1 MGIDQ
6 TTASSHEESP
16 NHGNDGGHGVIGMVL
31 DIAVRF
37 RWGIIVLTILAAIY
51 GAFNLVRLPIDA
63 VPDIT
68 NTQVQI
74 NTSAP
79 ALSPSQVET
88 QVTFPIETGLAGIE
102 GLEMTRS
109 ISRNGFSQVTAIF
122 EEGTDIYFARS
133 QVNERLAPIGASLP
147 EDAEPT
153 MGPISTGL
161 GEVLMYTIEYEHPAG
176 KGAATGGRT
185 GWQADGSF
193 ITERGDRL
201 DSEVAKAAYL
211 RTVQDWVVAP
221 LMRSIDGVAG
231 VDSIGGFEKQYL
243 VQPDPARL
251 TGYGLSFD
259 SLIQA
264 LEAANLAAGANF
276 VDRAGEALL
285 VRVDAR
291 LDGVEAIKEAVVA
304 TREGVP
310 VRIGDVADVAIGG
323 DLRTGA
329 ASLNG
334 EEAVVG
340 TVLMRAGE
348 NSRTVAANAA
358 TRLEEV
364 RASLPEGVVAEIVYN
379 RSSLVD
385 ATIATV
391 EKNLLEGAL
400 LVIAVLFLLLGNIR
414 AAIITALVIPFS
426 MLLAA
431 VGMNRLGVSGNLMSL
446 GALDFGLIVDGAVII
461 VENSVARLAARQHHE
476 GRLLTLG
483 ERLTETRLAAQEM
496 IKPTVYGQAIIF
508 LVFAPLLT
516 FTGVEGK
523 TFSPMAITMMLAL
536 ASAFVLSL
544 TFVPAMIAVLLN
556 KKLTEKE
563 VKPIVWA
570 KERYGPALRK
580 AIARPWPVIGAG
592 AGAFVLA
599 AVLFTFLGSEFTPQL
614 DERDLAVQSLRIPST
629 SLERSLTMQRE
640 VEGRLAEFPQVA
652 LVFSR
657 TGTAE
662 VASDPMPP
670 NASDAYVILK
680 PRDEWPD
687 PSLSKD
693 ALVTEME
700 SALGGLVGNLYE
712 FSQPIEL
719 RFNELIAGVRGDV
732 AVKLYGDDL
741 TALTDAAG
749 EVAGVL
755 RDVEG
760 AADVKV
766 QQVTGFPTLD
776 IAFDRPTIA
785 RYGLT
790 VEEVAKSVAIALGG
804 RPAGMVFE
812 GDRRFD
818 VVVRLDAATR
828 DDFDQLGAL
837 PIVLENGVSIPLR
850 TLADFRVVDG
860 LAEVR
865 REQGRRLVIVSANVR
880 ERDLGSFVE
889 EAQEGVAAQVDM
901 PPASFIEWGGQYQ
914 NLQAAQARLAIVVP
928 VCFALVLLL
937 LFMAL
942 GGWVPA
948 LAVFSAIPMALAG
961 GVFALALRGLPFS
974 VSAAVGFIALS
985 GVAVLNGLVMMTAIR
1000 QRLDKGMALEEAII
1014 DGALARIRP
1023 VLMTALVASLG
1034 FVPMAIATGTGAE
1047 VQRPLATVVIGGLIT
1062 ATILTLFVLPAIA
1075 KLVLGDSDDKRSW
1088 RQKWRERL
1096 RRNATEEEQGEL
1108 GEVT

>member
-1 MGIDQ
+1 MAIDQ
-6 TTASSHEESP
+6 TTASSPMSSDEGSHR
-16 NHGNDGGHGVIGMVL
+16 HGPIGVIL
-31 DIAVRF
+31 DVAVRF
-37 RWGIIVLTILAAIY
+37 RWAIIVLTVFAAIY

-74 NTSAP
+74 NTSAA

-122 EEGTDIYFARS
+122 EEGTDLYFARQ

-147 EDAEPT
+147 EGAEPT

-161 GEVLMYTIEYEHPAG
+161 GEVLMYTIEYEYPG
-176 KGAATGGRT
+176 GRGASTGGRT
-185 GWQADGSF
+185 GWQSDGSF

-201 DSEVAKAAYL
+201 ESEVAKAAYL

-231 VDSIGGFEKQYL
+231 VDSIGGFEKQFL

-259 SLIQA
+259 SLIDA

-276 VDRAGEALL
+276 VDRADEALL

-291 LDGVEAIKEAVVA
+291 LGSIADIEEAVIA

-310 VRIGDVADVAIGG
+310 IRIGDVADVEIGG

-348 NSRTVAANAA
+348 NSRTVAAGAA
-358 TRLEEV
+358 ERLEEV
-364 RASLPEGVVAEIVYN
+364 RASLPDGVVAEIVYN
-379 RSSLVD
+379 RSALVD
-385 ATIATV
+385 ATISTV

-414 AAIITALVIPFS
+414 AAIITALVIPVS
-426 MLLAA
+426 MLMAA
-431 VGMNRLGVSGNLMSL
+431 IGMNRLGVSGNLMSL

-461 VENSVARLAARQHHE
+461 VENSVARLSARQHRE

-563 VKPIVWA
+563 VKPIRMA
-570 KERYGPALRK
+570 KERYGPAVRK
-580 AIARPWPVIGAG
+580 AIARPWPMIGTGVGIFA
-592 AGAFVLA
+592 VA
-599 AVLFTFLGSEFTPQL
+599 AVMFTFLGSEFTPQL

-629 SLERSLTMQRE
+629 SLERSVAMQRK
-640 VEGRLAEFPQVA
+640 VEDRLEEFPQVE

-687 PSLSKD
+687 PDLPKD
-693 ALVTEME
+693 ELVGEME
-700 SALGGLVGNLYE
+700 SALGGLIGNLYE

-741 TALTDAAG
+741 TALTEAAG

-755 RDVEG
+755 GGVEG

-790 VEEVAKSVAIALGG
+790 VEEVAQSVAIALGG
-804 RPAGMVFE
+804 RPAGLVFE

-818 VVVRLDAATR
+818 VVVRLEDATR

-837 PIVLENGVSIPLR
+837 PIVLENGVTVPLR
-850 TLADFRVVDG
+850 TLADFQVVDG

-889 EAQEGVAAQVDM
+889 EAQEGVAAGVDM

-1000 QRLDKGMALEEAII
+1000 QRLDSGMPLDEAIA
-1014 DGALARIRP
+1014 DGALARLRP

-1062 ATILTLFVLPAIA
+1062 ATALTLFVLPAIA
-1075 KLVLGDSDDKRSW
+1075 RLVLHRSDDERSW
-1088 RQKWRERL
+1088 REKWWDRL
-1096 RRNATEEEQGEL
+1096 RRNVTRDEQREL
-1108 GEVT
+1108 GEIT

>member
-1 MGIDQ
+1 M
-6 TTASSHEESP
+6 
-16 NHGNDGGHGVIGMVL
+16 IGMIL
-31 DIAVRF
+31 DVAVRF
-37 RWGIIVLTILAAIY
+37 RWAIIVLTIFAAIY
-51 GAFNLVRLPIDA
+51 GAFNLLRLPIDA

-74 NTSAP
+74 NTSAA

-122 EEGTDIYFARS
+122 EEGTDIYFARQ

-147 EDAEPT
+147 EGAEPT

-161 GEVLMYTIEYEHPAG
+161 GEVLMYTIEYEHPGG
-176 KGAATGGRT
+176 KGATTGGQT
-185 GWQADGSF
+185 GWQRDGSF

-201 DSEVAKAAYL
+201 ESEVAKAAYL

-231 VDSIGGFEKQYL
+231 VDSIGGFEKQFL

-259 SLIQA
+259 SLINA

-276 VDRAGEALL
+276 VDRADEALL

-291 LDGVEAIKEAVVA
+291 LGGIADIEEAVVA

-310 VRIGDVADVAIGG
+310 IRIGDVANVEIGG

-340 TVLMRAGE
+340 TVLMRSGE
-348 NSRTVAANAA
+348 NSRTVSAQAAD
-358 TRLEEV
+358 RLEEV
-364 RASLPEGVVAEIVYN
+364 RASLPDGVVAEIVYN

-391 EKNLLEGAL
+391 EKNLVEGAL

-414 AAIITALVIPFS
+414 AAIIAALVIPIS
-426 MLLAA
+426 MLMAA
-431 VGMNRLGVSGNLMSL
+431 IGMNRLGVSGNLMSL

-461 VENSVARLAARQHHE
+461 VENSVARLAARQHRE
-476 GRLLTLG
+476 GRLLSLG

-496 IKPTVYGQAIIF
+496 IKPTVYGQAIIL
-508 LVFAPLLT
+508 LVYAPLLT

-523 TFSPMAITMMLAL
+523 TFSPMAITVMLAL

-563 VKPIVWA
+563 VKPIRMA
-570 KERYGPALRK
+570 KGRYGPAIRK
-580 AIARPWPVIGAG
+580 TIARPWPVIGAG
-592 AGAFVLA
+592 AGLFAVA
-599 AVLFTFLGSEFTPQL
+599 AIMFGFLGSEFTPQL
-614 DERDLAVQSLRIPST
+614 DERDIAVQSLRIPST
-629 SLERSLTMQRE
+629 SLERSLAMQRR
-640 VEGRLAEFPQVA
+640 VEDRLEEFPQVE

-680 PRDEWPD
+680 PREEWPD
-687 PSLSKD
+687 PDLPKD
-693 ALVTEME
+693 ELVGEME

-741 TALTDAAG
+741 TALTEAAG
-749 EVAGVL
+749 DVAGVL
-755 RDVEG
+755 RAVEG

-790 VEEVAKSVAIALGG
+790 VEDVAQSVAIALGG
-804 RPAGMVFE
+804 RPAGLVFE

-818 VVVRLDAATR
+818 VVVRLADATR

-837 PIVLENGVSIPLR
+837 PIVLENGVTVPLR
-850 TLADFRVVDG
+850 TLADFEVVDG

-889 EAQEGVAAQVDM
+889 EAQEGVSAQVDL

-914 NLQAAQARLAIVVP
+914 NLQEAQARLAIVVP
-928 VCFALVLLL
+928 ICFAVVLLL
-937 LFMAL
+937 LYMAL

-961 GVFALALRGLPFS
+961 GVFALVLRGMPFS

-1000 QRLDKGMALEEAII
+1000 QRLESGMPLDDAIA
-1014 DGALARIRP
+1014 DGALARLRP

-1034 FVPMAIATGTGAE
+1034 FVPMALATGTGAE

-1062 ATILTLFVLPAIA
+1062 ATALTLFVLPAIA
-1075 KLVLGDSDDKRSW
+1075 RLVLHRSDDGRSW
-1088 RQKWRERL
+1088 REKWWDRL
-1096 RRNATEEEQGEL
+1096 RRNVTSDEEAEL
-1108 GEVT
+1108 KDIA

>member
-1 MGIDQ
+1 M
-6 TTASSHEESP
+6 
-16 NHGNDGGHGVIGMVL
+16 IGMIL
-31 DIAVRF
+31 DVAVRF
-37 RWGIIVLTILAAIY
+37 RWAIIVLTIFAAIY
-51 GAFNLVRLPIDA
+51 GAFNLLRLPIDA

-74 NTSAP
+74 NTSAA

-122 EEGTDIYFARS
+122 EEGTDIYFARQ

-147 EDAEPT
+147 EGAEPT

-161 GEVLMYTIEYEHPAG
+161 GEVLMYTIEYEHPGG
-176 KGAATGGRT
+176 KGATTGGRT
-185 GWQADGSF
+185 GWQRDGSF

-201 DSEVAKAAYL
+201 ESEVAKAAYL

-231 VDSIGGFEKQYL
+231 VDSIGGFEKQFL

-259 SLIQA
+259 SLINA

-276 VDRAGEALL
+276 VDRADEALL

-291 LDGVEAIKEAVVA
+291 LGGIADIEEAVVA

-310 VRIGDVADVAIGG
+310 IRIGDVANVEIGG

-334 EEAVVG
+334 DEAVVG
-340 TVLMRAGE
+340 TVLMRSGE
-348 NSRTVAANAA
+348 NSRTVSAQAAD
-358 TRLEEV
+358 RLEEV
-364 RASLPEGVVAEIVYN
+364 RASLPDGVVAEIVYN

-391 EKNLLEGAL
+391 EKNLVEGAL

-414 AAIITALVIPFS
+414 AAIIAALVIPIS
-426 MLLAA
+426 MLMAA
-431 VGMNRLGVSGNLMSL
+431 IGMNRLGVSGNLMSL

-461 VENSVARLAARQHHE
+461 VENSVARLATRQHRE
-476 GRLLTLG
+476 GRLLSLG

-496 IKPTVYGQAIIF
+496 IKPTVYGQAIIL
-508 LVFAPLLT
+508 LVYAPLLT

-523 TFSPMAITMMLAL
+523 TFSPMAITVMLAL

-563 VKPIVWA
+563 VKPIRMA
-570 KERYGPALRK
+570 KDRYGPAIRK
-580 AIARPWPVIGAG
+580 TIARPWPVIGAG
-592 AGAFVLA
+592 AGLFAVA
-599 AVLFTFLGSEFTPQL
+599 AIMFGFLGSEFTPQL
-614 DERDLAVQSLRIPST
+614 DERDIAVQSLRIPST
-629 SLERSLTMQRE
+629 SLERSLAMQRR
-640 VEGRLAEFPQVA
+640 VEDRLEEFPQVE

-680 PRDEWPD
+680 PREEWPD
-687 PSLSKD
+687 PDLPKD
-693 ALVTEME
+693 ELVGEME

-741 TALTDAAG
+741 TALTEAAG
-749 EVAGVL
+749 DVAGVL
-755 RDVEG
+755 RGVEG

-790 VEEVAKSVAIALGG
+790 VEDVAQSVAIALGG
-804 RPAGMVFE
+804 RPAGLVFE

-818 VVVRLDAATR
+818 VVVRLADATR

-837 PIVLENGVSIPLR
+837 PIVLENGVTVPLR
-850 TLADFRVVDG
+850 TLADFEVVDG

-889 EAQEGVAAQVDM
+889 EAQEGVSAQVDL

-914 NLQAAQARLAIVVP
+914 NLQEAQARLAIVVP
-928 VCFALVLLL
+928 ICFAVVLLL
-937 LFMAL
+937 LYMAL

-961 GVFALALRGLPFS
+961 GVFALVLRGMPFS

-1000 QRLDKGMALEEAII
+1000 QRLESGMPLDDAIA
-1014 DGALARIRP
+1014 DGALARLRP

-1034 FVPMAIATGTGAE
+1034 FVPMALATGTGAE

-1062 ATILTLFVLPAIA
+1062 ATALTLFVLPAIA
-1075 KLVLGDSDDKRSW
+1075 RLVLHSSDDERSW
-1088 RQKWRERL
+1088 REKWWDRL
-1096 RRNATEEEQGEL
+1096 RRNVTSDEEREL
-1108 GEVT
+1108 KDIA

>member
-1 MGIDQ
+1 MVTDMDERPGSE
-6 TTASSHEESP
+6 AAHK
-16 NHGNDGGHGVIGMVL
+16 HGPIGAIL

-37 RWGIIVLTILAAIY
+37 RWAVIVLTVLVAGY
-51 GAFNLVRLPIDA
+51 GALNLVRLPIDA

-74 NTSAP
+74 NTVAP
-79 ALSPSQVET
+79 ALSPVQVET

-122 EEGTDIYFARS
+122 EEGTDIYFARQ
-133 QVNERLAPIGASLP
+133 QVSERLVPIGASLP
-147 EDAEPT
+147 EGAEPS

-161 GEVLMYTIEYEHPAG
+161 GEVLMYTIEYEYPGG
-176 KGAATGGRT
+176 KEAPKGGRV
-185 GWQADGSF
+185 GWQPDGSF
-193 ITERGDRL
+193 VTERGERL
-201 DSEVAKAAYL
+201 ETDVAKAAYL

-221 LMRSIDGVAG
+221 LMRSVDGVAG
-231 VDSIGGFEKQYL
+231 VDSIGGYEKQFL

-259 SLIQA
+259 ALIAA
-264 LEAANLAAGANF
+264 LDAANLAEGANF
-276 VDRAGEALL
+276 VDRGGEALL
-285 VRVDAR
+285 VLVDAR
-291 LDGVEAIKEAVVA
+291 LGGIEDIEEAVIT

-310 VRIGDVADVAIGG
+310 VRIGDVAEVRIGG

-340 TVLMRAGE
+340 TVLMRSGE
-348 NSRTVAANAA
+348 NSRAVAAEAA
-358 TRLEEV
+358 ERLEEV

-391 EKNLLEGAL
+391 EKNLTEGAL
-400 LVIAVLFLLLGNIR
+400 LVIVVLFLLLGNFR
-414 AAIITALVIPFS
+414 AAIIAALVIPLS
-426 MLLAA
+426 MLMAA
-431 VGMNRLGVSGNLMSL
+431 IGMNRLGVSGNLMSL

-461 VENSVARLAARQHHE
+461 VENSIARLAARQHLE

-496 IKPTVYGQAIIF
+496 IKPTVYGQAIIL
-508 LVFAPLLT
+508 LVYAPLLT

-523 TFSPMAITMMLAL
+523 TFSPMAITVMLAL

-556 KKLTEKE
+556 KKIAEKE
-563 VKPIVWA
+563 VKPIRAA
-570 KERYGPALRK
+570 KDRYGPALRR
-580 AIARPWPVIGAG
+580 AIARPWPVIGTG
-592 AGAFVLA
+592 AAIFAVA
-599 AVLFTFLGSEFTPQL
+599 ALVFGTLGSEFTPQL
-614 DERDLAVQSLRIPST
+614 DEGDIAVQALRIPST
-629 SLERSLTMQRE
+629 SLERSLDMQLR
-640 VEGRLAEFPQVA
+640 VEDKLEEFPQVE

-680 PRDEWPD
+680 PREEWPD
-687 PSLSKD
+687 PDLPKDELVAEMGESL
-693 ALVTEME
+693 E
-700 SALGGLVGNLYE
+700 GLVGNIYE

-732 AVKLYGDDL
+732 AVKVYGDDL
-741 TALTDAAG
+741 EAMTDAAN
-749 EVAGVL
+749 EIAGVL
-755 RDVEG
+755 RETEG

-776 IAFDRPTIA
+776 IAFDRPMIA
-785 RYGLT
+785 RYGLK
-790 VEEVAKSVAIALGG
+790 VEDVAQSVAIALGG
-804 RPAGMVFE
+804 RPAGLVFQ
-812 GDRRFD
+812 GDRRFEI
-818 VVVRLDAATR
+818 VVRLTDVAR
-828 DDFDQLGAL
+828 NDFDQLGSL
-837 PIVLENGVSIPLR
+837 PIQIPGGSTVPLR
-850 TLADFRVVDG
+850 QLAEFRVVDG

-865 REQGRRLVIVSANVR
+865 REQGRRLVVVSANVR
-880 ERDLGSFVE
+880 ERDLGSFVQ
-889 EAQEGVAAQVDM
+889 EAQKRVSESVSL
-901 PPASFIEWGGQYQ
+901 PPAAFVEWGGQYE
-914 NLQAAQARLAIVVP
+914 NLEAAQARLAIVVP
-928 VCFALVLLL
+928 ICFALVLLL

-1000 QRLDKGMALEEAII
+1000 QRLERGVPLDEAIV
-1014 DGALARIRP
+1014 DGALARLRP

-1062 ATILTLFVLPAIA
+1062 ATALTLFVLPAIA
-1075 KLVLGDSDDKRSW
+1075 RLVLQRNDDDRSW
-1088 RQKWRERL
+1088 REKWWDRL
-1096 RRNATEEEQGEL
+1096 RRNVTGEERREL
-1108 GEVT
+1108 REIT

>member
-1 MGIDQ
+1 MAIDQ
-6 TTASSHEESP
+6 TTASSPMSSDEGSHR
-16 NHGNDGGHGVIGMVL
+16 HGPIGVIL
-31 DIAVRF
+31 DVAVRF
-37 RWGIIVLTILAAIY
+37 RWAIIVLTVFAAIY

-74 NTSAP
+74 NTSAA

-122 EEGTDIYFARS
+122 EEGTDLYFARQ

-147 EDAEPT
+147 EGAEPT

-161 GEVLMYTIEYEHPAG
+161 GEVLMYTIEYEHPGG
-176 KGAATGGRT
+176 KGATTGGRT
-185 GWQADGSF
+185 GWQSDGSF

-201 DSEVAKAAYL
+201 ESEVAKAAYL

-231 VDSIGGFEKQYL
+231 VDSIGGFEKQFL

-259 SLIQA
+259 SLIDA

-276 VDRAGEALL
+276 VDRADEALL

-291 LDGVEAIKEAVVA
+291 LGSIADIEEAVIA

-310 VRIGDVADVAIGG
+310 IRIGDVADVEIGG

-348 NSRTVAANAA
+348 NSRTVAAGAA
-358 TRLEEV
+358 ERLEEV
-364 RASLPEGVVAEIVYN
+364 RASLPDGVVAEIVYN

-385 ATIATV
+385 ATISTV

-414 AAIITALVIPFS
+414 AAIITALVIPVS
-426 MLLAA
+426 MLMAA

-461 VENSVARLAARQHHE
+461 VENSVARLAARQHRE

-563 VKPIVWA
+563 VKPIRWA
-570 KERYGPALRK
+570 KERYGPAVRK
-580 AIARPWPVIGAG
+580 VIARPWPMIGAG
-592 AGAFVLA
+592 VG
-599 AVLFTFLGSEFTPQL
+599 LFTVAVFVFGFLGSEFTPQL
-614 DERDLAVQSLRIPST
+614 DERDIAVQSLRIPST
-629 SLERSLTMQRE
+629 SLERSLAMQRR
-640 VEGRLAEFPQVA
+640 VEDRLEEFPQVD

-687 PSLSKD
+687 PDLPKD
-693 ALVTEME
+693 ELVGEME
-700 SALGGLVGNLYE
+700 SALGGLIGNLYE

-741 TALTDAAG
+741 TALTEAAG

-755 RDVEG
+755 GGVEG

-790 VEEVAKSVAIALGG
+790 VEEVAQSVAIALGG
-804 RPAGMVFE
+804 RPAGLVFE

-818 VVVRLDAATR
+818 VVVRLE
-828 DDFDQLGAL
+828 QLGAL
-837 PIVLENGVSIPLR
+837 PIVLENGVTVPLR
-850 TLADFRVVDG
+850 TLADFQVVDG

-889 EAQEGVAAQVDM
+889 EAQERVSTGVDM

-914 NLQAAQARLAIVVP
+914 NLQEAQARLTIVVP
-928 VCFALVLLL
+928 IAFALVLLL

-1000 QRLDKGMALEEAII
+1000 QRLDSGMSLDEAIA
-1014 DGALARIRP
+1014 DGALARLRP

-1062 ATILTLFVLPAIA
+1062 ATALTLFVLPAIA
-1075 KLVLGDSDDKRSW
+1075 RLVLDDGKEKRSW
-1088 RQKWRERL
+1088 RQRWWDRL
-1096 RRNATEEEQGEL
+1096 RRNVTPEERKEL
-1108 GEVT
+1108 RDVT

>member
-1 MGIDQ
+1 MVTETEPTPDVGSH
-6 TTASSHEESP
+6 TGSASHR
-16 NHGNDGGHGVIGMVL
+16 HGLIGAIL

-37 RWGIIVLTILAAIY
+37 RWVVIVLTVFAAIY
-51 GAFNLVRLPIDA
+51 GAMNLLRLPIDA

-122 EEGTDIYFARS
+122 EEGTDIYFARQ

-147 EDAEPT
+147 EGAEPT

-161 GEVLMYTIEYEHPAG
+161 GEVLMYTIEYEYPGGRDAP
-176 KGAATGGRT
+176 KGGRT
-185 GWQADGSF
+185 GWQSDGSF
-193 ITERGDRL
+193 ITERGERL
-201 DSEVAKAAYL
+201 DTEVAKAAYL

-231 VDSIGGFEKQYL
+231 VDSIGGYEKQFL

-259 SLIQA
+259 SLIDA
-264 LEAANLAAGANF
+264 LEAANLAEGANF

-291 LDGVEAIKEAVVA
+291 LGGTQDIEQAVVA

-310 VRIGDVADVAIGG
+310 IRIGDVASVRIGG

-340 TVLMRAGE
+340 TVLMRSGE
-348 NSRTVAANAA
+348 NSRTVAAASA
-358 TRLEEV
+358 ERLDEV
-364 RASLPEGVVAEIVYN
+364 RASLPAGVVAEIVYN

-391 EKNLLEGAL
+391 EKNLVEGAL
-400 LVIAVLFLLLGNIR
+400 LVIAVLFLMLGNIR
-414 AAIITALVIPFS
+414 AAIIAALVIPIS
-426 MLLAA
+426 MLMAA

-461 VENSVARLAARQHHE
+461 VENSVARLAARQHRE
-476 GRLLTLG
+476 GRLLSLG

-496 IKPTVYGQAIIF
+496 IKPTVYGQAIIL
-508 LVFAPLLT
+508 LVYAPLLT

-523 TFSPMAITMMLAL
+523 TFSPMAITVMLAL

-556 KKLTEKE
+556 RKLTEKE
-563 VKPIVWA
+563 VKPVRIA
-570 KERYGPALRK
+570 KERYGPTLRR

-592 AGAFVLA
+592 AGLFAVAAFV
-599 AVLFTFLGSEFTPQL
+599 FSFLGSEFTPQL
-614 DERDLAVQSLRIPST
+614 DERDIAVQSLRIPST
-629 SLERSLTMQRE
+629 SLERSLAMQRQ
-640 VEGRLAEFPQVA
+640 VEDRLETFPQVE

-680 PRDEWPD
+680 PREEWPD
-687 PSLSKD
+687 PDLSKD
-693 ALVTEME
+693 ELVAQME
-700 SALGGLVGNLYE
+700 ESLSGLVGNLYE

-741 TALTDAAG
+741 TALTRSAG
-749 EVAGVL
+749 EVAEVL
-755 RDVEG
+755 RGVEG

-790 VEEVAKSVAIALGG
+790 VEEVAQSVAIALGG
-804 RPAGMVFE
+804 RPAGLVFE

-818 VVVRLDAATR
+818 VVVRLEDATR

-837 PIVLENGVSIPLR
+837 PIVLENGVTVPLR
-850 TLADFRVVDG
+850 TLANFQVVDG

-889 EAQEGVAAQVDM
+889 EARAGVSDNVELPA
-901 PPASFIEWGGQYQ
+901 ASFIEWGGQYQ
-914 NLQAAQARLAIVVP
+914 NLQAAQARLALVVP

-961 GVFALALRGLPFS
+961 GVFALALRGMPFS

-1000 QRLDKGMALEEAII
+1000 QRLEKGLLLEDAICG
-1014 DGALARIRP
+1014 GALARLRP

-1062 ATILTLFVLPAIA
+1062 ATALTLFVLPAIA
-1075 KLVLGDSDDKRSW
+1075 RLVLNRSDDERSW
-1088 RQKWRERL
+1088 REKWWDRL
-1096 RRNATEEEQGEL
+1096 RRNVTSDEQREL
-1108 GEVT
+1108 TDIA

>member
-1 MGIDQ
+1 MAIDQ
-6 TTASSHEESP
+6 TSSHSDENSHH
-16 NHGNDGGHGVIGMVL
+16 HGLIGMIL
-31 DIAVRF
+31 DVAVRF
-37 RWGIIVLTILAAIY
+37 RWAIIVLTIFAAIY
-51 GAFNLVRLPIDA
+51 GAFNLLRLPIDA

-74 NTSAP
+74 NTSAA

-122 EEGTDIYFARS
+122 EEGTDIYFARQ

-147 EDAEPT
+147 EGAEPT

-161 GEVLMYTIEYEHPAG
+161 GEVLMYTIEYEHPGG
-176 KGAATGGRT
+176 KGATTGGRT
-185 GWQADGSF
+185 GWQRDGSF

-201 DSEVAKAAYL
+201 ESEVAKAAYL

-231 VDSIGGFEKQYL
+231 VDSIGGFEKQFL

-259 SLIQA
+259 SLINA

-276 VDRAGEALL
+276 VDRADEALL

-291 LDGVEAIKEAVVA
+291 LGGIADIEEAVVA

-310 VRIGDVADVAIGG
+310 IRIGDVANVEIGG

-334 EEAVVG
+334 DEAVVG
-340 TVLMRAGE
+340 TVLMRSGE
-348 NSRTVAANAA
+348 NSRTVSAQAAD
-358 TRLEEV
+358 RLEEV
-364 RASLPEGVVAEIVYN
+364 RASLPDGVVAEIVYN

-391 EKNLLEGAL
+391 EKNLVEGAL

-414 AAIITALVIPFS
+414 AAIIAALVIPIS
-426 MLLAA
+426 MLMAA
-431 VGMNRLGVSGNLMSL
+431 IGMNRLGVSGNLMSL

-461 VENSVARLAARQHHE
+461 VENSVARLAARQHRE
-476 GRLLTLG
+476 GRLLSLG

-496 IKPTVYGQAIIF
+496 IKATVYGQAIIL
-508 LVFAPLLT
+508 LVYAPLLT

-523 TFSPMAITMMLAL
+523 TFSPMAITVMLAL

-563 VKPIVWA
+563 VKPIRMA
-570 KERYGPALRK
+570 KDRYGPAIRK
-580 AIARPWPVIGAG
+580 TIARPWPVIGAG
-592 AGAFVLA
+592 AGLFAVA
-599 AVLFTFLGSEFTPQL
+599 AIMFGFLGSEFTPQL
-614 DERDLAVQSLRIPST
+614 DERDIAVQSLRIPST
-629 SLERSLTMQRE
+629 SLERSLAMQRR
-640 VEGRLAEFPQVA
+640 VEDRLEEFPQVE

-680 PRDEWPD
+680 PREEWPD
-687 PSLSKD
+687 PDLPKD
-693 ALVTEME
+693 ELVGEME

-741 TALTDAAG
+741 TALTEAAG
-749 EVAGVL
+749 DVAGVL
-755 RDVEG
+755 RGVEG

-790 VEEVAKSVAIALGG
+790 VEDVAQSVAIALGG
-804 RPAGMVFE
+804 RPAGLVFE

-818 VVVRLDAATR
+818 VVVRLADATR

-837 PIVLENGVSIPLR
+837 PIVLENGVTVPLR
-850 TLADFRVVDG
+850 TLADFEVVDG

-889 EAQEGVAAQVDM
+889 EAQEGVSAQVDL

-914 NLQAAQARLAIVVP
+914 NLQEAQARLAIVVP
-928 VCFALVLLL
+928 ICFAVVLLL
-937 LFMAL
+937 LYMAL

-961 GVFALALRGLPFS
+961 GVFALVLRGMPFS

-1000 QRLDKGMALEEAII
+1000 QRLESGMPLDDAIA
-1014 DGALARIRP
+1014 DGALARLRP

-1034 FVPMAIATGTGAE
+1034 FVPMALATGTGAE

-1062 ATILTLFVLPAIA
+1062 ATALTLFVLPAIA
-1075 KLVLGDSDDKRSW
+1075 RLVLHSSDDERSW
-1088 RQKWRERL
+1088 REKWWDRL
-1096 RRNATEEEQGEL
+1096 RRNVTSDEEREL
-1108 GEVT
+1108 KDIA

>member
-1 MGIDQ
+1 MAIDQ
-6 TTASSHEESP
+6 TSSHSDEGSHH
-16 NHGNDGGHGVIGMVL
+16 HGLIGMIL
-31 DIAVRF
+31 DVAVRF
-37 RWGIIVLTILAAIY
+37 RWAIIVLTIFAAIY
-51 GAFNLVRLPIDA
+51 GAFNLLRLPIDA

-74 NTSAP
+74 NTSAA

-122 EEGTDIYFARS
+122 EEGTDIYFARQ

-147 EDAEPT
+147 EGAEPT

-161 GEVLMYTIEYEHPAG
+161 GEVLMYTIEYEHPGG
-176 KGAATGGRT
+176 KGATTGGRT
-185 GWQADGSF
+185 GWQRDGSF

-201 DSEVAKAAYL
+201 ESEVAKAAYL

-231 VDSIGGFEKQYL
+231 VDSIGGFEKQFL

-259 SLIQA
+259 SLINA

-276 VDRAGEALL
+276 VDRADEALL

-291 LDGVEAIKEAVVA
+291 LGGIADIEEAVVA

-310 VRIGDVADVAIGG
+310 IRIGDVANVEIGG

-340 TVLMRAGE
+340 TVLMRSGE
-348 NSRTVAANAA
+348 NSRTVSAQAAD
-358 TRLEEV
+358 RLEEV
-364 RASLPEGVVAEIVYN
+364 RASLPDGVVAEIVYN

-391 EKNLLEGAL
+391 EKNLVEGAL

-414 AAIITALVIPFS
+414 AAIIAALVIPIS
-426 MLLAA
+426 MLMAA
-431 VGMNRLGVSGNLMSL
+431 IGMNRLGVSGNLMSL

-461 VENSVARLAARQHHE
+461 VENSVARLAARQHRE
-476 GRLLTLG
+476 GRLLSLG

-496 IKPTVYGQAIIF
+496 IKPTVYGQAIIL
-508 LVFAPLLT
+508 LVYAPLLT

-523 TFSPMAITMMLAL
+523 TFSPMAITVMLAL

-563 VKPIVWA
+563 VKPIRMA
-570 KERYGPALRK
+570 KGRYGPAIRK
-580 AIARPWPVIGAG
+580 TIARPWPVIGAG
-592 AGAFVLA
+592 AGLFAVA
-599 AVLFTFLGSEFTPQL
+599 AIMFGFLGSEFTPQL
-614 DERDLAVQSLRIPST
+614 DERDIAVQSLRIPST
-629 SLERSLTMQRE
+629 SLERSLAMQRR
-640 VEGRLAEFPQVA
+640 VEDRLEEFPQVE

-680 PRDEWPD
+680 PREEWPD
-687 PSLSKD
+687 PDLPKD
-693 ALVTEME
+693 ELVGEME

-741 TALTDAAG
+741 TALTEAAG
-749 EVAGVL
+749 DVAGVL
-755 RDVEG
+755 RAVEG

-790 VEEVAKSVAIALGG
+790 VEDVAQSVAIALGG
-804 RPAGMVFE
+804 RPAGLVFE

-818 VVVRLDAATR
+818 VVVRLADATR

-837 PIVLENGVSIPLR
+837 PIVLENGVTVPLR
-850 TLADFRVVDG
+850 TLADFEVVDG

-889 EAQEGVAAQVDM
+889 EAQEGVSAQVDL

-914 NLQAAQARLAIVVP
+914 NLQEAQARLAIVVP
-928 VCFALVLLL
+928 ICFAVVLLL
-937 LFMAL
+937 LYMAL

-961 GVFALALRGLPFS
+961 GVFALVLRGMPFS

-1000 QRLDKGMALEEAII
+1000 QRLESGMPLDEAIA
-1014 DGALARIRP
+1014 DGALARLRP

-1034 FVPMAIATGTGAE
+1034 FVPMALATGTGAE

-1062 ATILTLFVLPAIA
+1062 ATALTLFVLPAIA
-1075 KLVLGDSDDKRSW
+1075 RLVLHRSDDGRSW
-1088 RQKWRERL
+1088 REKWWDRL
-1096 RRNATEEEQGEL
+1096 RRNVTREERREL
-1108 GEVT
+1108 KNVT